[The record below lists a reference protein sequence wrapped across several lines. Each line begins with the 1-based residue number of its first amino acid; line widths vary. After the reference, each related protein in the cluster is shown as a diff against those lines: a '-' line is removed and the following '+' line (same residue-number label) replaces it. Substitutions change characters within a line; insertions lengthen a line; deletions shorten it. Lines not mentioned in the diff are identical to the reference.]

1 MPVVTVEMVN
11 VEVWPC
17 VTVPGEGEAV
27 GGTRAGFTVAVA
39 AVDSV
44 EVQPKLSVTFTVM
57 ELAPVVLGVKGMEEG
72 LPVWANCPLMY
83 HW

>member
-17 VTVPGEGEAV
+17 VTVPSEGEAE

-39 AVDSV
+39 AVDRV
-44 EVQPKLSVTFTVM
+44 EAQPKLSVTFTVM